1 MRRISVFCG
10 SSPGAQ
16 PEFSQAAHQL
26 GEELVNRGIGLVYG
40 GGRVGLMGEI
50 STTVIQAGGE
60 VIGVIPEGLVKKEVA
75 AVELT
80 DLEIVP
86 SMHERKARMV
96 EISDGFIALPG
107 GLGTF
112 EEIFEVLTW
121 AQLGIHNN
129 PCGFYNVNNYYD
141 NLISFLDH
149 AQNEQFIKSEH
160 RQMILIEEHPG
171 RLLDRFLSYTPPIVD
186 KATWAKELTKKEE
199 G

>member
-1 MRRISVFCG
+1 VKRISVFCG

-16 PEFSQAAHQL
+16 PEFSEAAQML
-26 GEELVNRGIGLVYG
+26 GEELVKRRIGLVYG

-60 VIGVIPEGLVKKEVA
+60 VIGVIPEGLVKKEIA

-80 DLEIVP
+80 DLEVVP

-129 PCGFYNVNNYYD
+129 PCGFYNVNNYYGY
-141 NLISFLDH
+141 LINFLDH
-149 AQNEQFIKSEH
+149 AQNEQFIKCEH
-160 RQMILIEEHPG
+160 RQMIIIEEHPG

-186 KATWAKELTKKEE
+186 KAAWAKELTEKEE